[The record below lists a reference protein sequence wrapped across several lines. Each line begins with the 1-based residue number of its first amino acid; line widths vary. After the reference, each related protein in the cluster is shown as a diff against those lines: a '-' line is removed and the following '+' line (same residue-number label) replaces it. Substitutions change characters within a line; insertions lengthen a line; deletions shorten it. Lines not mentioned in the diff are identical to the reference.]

1 MSRPGPVYR
10 VADLGPP
17 AGTETILHADMDAF
31 YAAVEVRRRPELR
44 GKPVVVG
51 GAGTRG
57 VVAAAS
63 YEARRFGVYS
73 AMPATRARRLCPDA
87 VFLPPDFAEYTA
99 ESEAVRRIM
108 ESYTPLVEPLS
119 LDEAFL
125 DVAGAGRLFGDA
137 MAIARAIRDRVRA
150 ERRLPVSVG
159 VAANKF
165 LDKLASREAKPTGA
179 GAGAGIFCIPA
190 DAAVR
195 YLHPLPVAALWGVG
209 DATVERL
216 DRLGIRTVA
225 DLDAVAPES
234 LARVVGQAGARHLKA
249 LCAGRDDSPVVP
261 RRDPK
266 SVGHE
271 ETFEV
276 DLTDPETIRAEL
288 RSLAERVATRLRR
301 GRVSARTVTLKCR
314 LPTFRTFT
322 RSRTLAEATDTGPE
336 IYTVACELYERL
348 HLDRH
353 AVRLLGI
360 SASGL
365 VAGPPT
371 RQLGFDPAPQW
382 SPLMSAADAV
392 RERFGDGAIE
402 PARLLTRTAGRDHG
416 HGTTAAN
423 EAPRWG

>member
-1 MSRPGPVYR
+1 MSRPGPAYQ
-10 VADLGPP
+10 VADLGAPT
-17 AGTETILHADMDAF
+17 GRETILHVDMDAF

-63 YEARRFGVYS
+63 YEARRFGIHA

-87 VFLPPDFAEYTA
+87 VFLPPDFAAYTA
-99 ESEAVRRIM
+99 ESAAVRGIL

-137 MAIARAIRDRVRA
+137 MAIAYSIRDRVRE

-165 LDKLASREAKPTGA
+165 LAKAASREAKPARA
-179 GAGAGIFCIPA
+179 GAATAIFCIPA
-190 DAAVR
+190 DAGTR

-216 DRLGIRTVA
+216 GRIGIRTVA
-225 DLDAVAPES
+225 DLAAAPHES
-234 LARVVGQAGARHLKA
+234 LTRAVGPAGARHLHA
-249 LCAGRDDSPVVP
+249 LSAGRDDSPVVP

-271 ETFEV
+271 ETFAV
-276 DLTDPETIRAEL
+276 DLADPDTIRAEL
-288 RSLAERVATRLRR
+288 RGLAERVATRLRR
-301 GRVSARTVTLKCR
+301 AGLSARTVTLKCR

-322 RSRTLAEATDTGPE
+322 RSRTLAEPTDAGPE
-336 IYTVACELYERL
+336 MYAVACELYARL
-348 HLDRH
+348 RLDGH
-353 AVRLLGI
+353 AVRLLGV

-365 VAGPPT
+365 VVGAPV
-371 RQLGFDPAPQW
+371 RQLTFDPVPQW

-392 RERFGDGAIE
+392 RDRFGDAAIG
-402 PARLLTRTAGRDHG
+402 PARLLARASTKGSQ
-416 HGTTAAN
+416 
-423 EAPRWG
+423 P

>member
-1 MSRPGPVYR
+1 MSRPGPDYR

-63 YEARRFGVYS
+63 YEARRFGVHS

-87 VFLPPDFAEYTA
+87 VFLAPDFAEYAA
-99 ESEAVRRIM
+99 ESAAVRRIM

-125 DVAGAGRLFGDA
+125 DVAGAGRLFGNA
-137 MAIARAIRDRVRA
+137 MAIAYSIRDRIRA

-165 LDKLASREAKPTGA
+165 LAKLASREAKPTGA
-179 GAGAGIFCIPA
+179 GAGEGIFCIPA
-190 DAAVR
+190 GAAVR

-216 DRLGIRTVA
+216 GRLGIRTVA
-225 DLDAVAPES
+225 DLDTVPSES
-234 LARVVGQAGARHLKA
+234 LARVVGHAGARHLKA
-249 LCAGRDDSPVVP
+249 LCAGRDDSPVVAH
-261 RRDPK
+261 REAK

-271 ETFEV
+271 ETFEI

-301 GRVSARTVTLKCR
+301 GGVSARTFTLKCR
-314 LPTFRTFT
+314 LPTFKTFT
-322 RSRTLAEATDTGPE
+322 RSRTLAESTDAGPE
-336 IYTVACELYERL
+336 IYAVACELFERL

-353 AVRLLGI
+353 AVRLLGV

-365 VAGPPT
+365 VAGTPV
-371 RQLGFDPAPQW
+371 RQLGFDPVPQW
-382 SPLMSAADAV
+382 GPLMSAADAV
-392 RERFGDGAIE
+392 RDRFGDGAIE
-402 PARLLTRTAGRDHG
+402 PARLLARSTDRARTSREGS
-416 HGTTAAN
+416 
-423 EAPRWG
+423 